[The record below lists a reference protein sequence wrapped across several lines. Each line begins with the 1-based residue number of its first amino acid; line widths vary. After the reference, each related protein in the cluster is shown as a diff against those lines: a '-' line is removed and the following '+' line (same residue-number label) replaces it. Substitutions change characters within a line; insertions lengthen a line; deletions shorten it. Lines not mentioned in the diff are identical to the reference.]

1 MMNMPEPTESNLR
14 KVYADATEHKAD
26 WGDWLFVVFMLGMVF
41 GGMYAAAAMIW
52 SAMQ

>member
-1 MMNMPEPTESNLR
+1 MNIQKPS
-14 KVYADATEHKAD
+14 KAD
-26 WGDWLFVVFMLGMVF
+26 RVENWLFVVFMLGMVF

>member
-1 MMNMPEPTESNLR
+1 MKMPEPTESNLKR
-14 KVYADATEHKAD
+14 VHAPESAADRVEH
-26 WGDWLFVVFMLGMVF
+26 WLFVVFMLGMVF